1 MLASQLSILILP
13 ILTYL
18 QGVIPFICLSLLN
31 YRIYW
36 VIKRRRQL
44 VNRPPQQLQ
53 QPTING
59 ANGRPGAGNET
70 FSSAQRKANE
80 AQQAIVLFMIVLLFF
95 ICHTPRFIINIHEFL
110 TLEALRQVR
119 RL

>member
-1 MLASQLSILILP
+1 
-13 ILTYL
+13 
-18 QGVIPFICLSLLN
+18 VIPFICLSLLN

-53 QPTING
+53 QPSING
-59 ANGRPGAGNET
+59 RGGVET

-110 TLEALRQVR
+110 TLEALRQVNAHATYIDLTLR
-119 RL
+119 IID

>member
-1 MLASQLSILILP
+1 
-13 ILTYL
+13 
-18 QGVIPFICLSLLN
+18 VIPFICLSLLN

-53 QPTING
+53 QPSIHG
-59 ANGRPGAGNET
+59 ANGRVGAATET

-80 AQQAIVLFMIVLLFF
+80 AQQAIVLFMIVLLVS
-95 ICHTPRFIINIHEFL
+95 I
-110 TLEALRQVR
+110 
-119 RL
+119 